1 MDKDKVKELMKEIM
15 GEEKMADMK
24 AVEEPKVEAD
34 LTSIADK
41 LADKIVGAISEKKN
55 VTAQAD
61 KDNLK
66 DYLFD
71 PATGFKAAKYPADL
85 ANASDEQ
92 KIVAFMKAFTRRRF
106 SQEDDQVFKA
116 LTEGTN
122 ADGGFL
128 VPSPLAQEVWR
139 ILPDV
144 SVMRRIGRTIPM
156 TSQTLALNS
165 LTGQPKP
172 YWIAEYAN
180 KTTTSANFSQ
190 ATLTAY
196 KLVALLPVTHELL
209 MDANIDLARFVI
221 ELFAEEIGRAEDTA
235 FFTGNGTTQPKGINQ
250 ETLSTVAAGGAV
262 TFNHVISL
270 IDTVPSRVSQSP
282 RAAFV
287 GNRYV
292 KRILRQIKDNN
303 GAYIWRDSSAG
314 MMSGQ
319 TERLPD
325 ILYGYPFYEQNDL
338 AQSELYFGDWSN
350 YIIGDRQ
357 QIAVSSTDEG
367 GDAWRRD
374 ATEFKAVER
383 VGGTTVLTTAFAKI
397 TGI

>member
-1 MDKDKVKELMKEIM
+1 MKKLMKEIM
-15 GEEKMADMK
+15 GEEKMAEEPK
-24 AVEEPKVEAD
+24 EEPKVEAD
-34 LTSIADK
+34 LSNIADK
-41 LADKIVGAISEKKN
+41 LADKIVGAISEKKG

-61 KDNLK
+61 KDSLK

-71 PATGFKAAKYPADL
+71 PQTGFKVAKYPKDI

-92 KIVAFMKAFTRRRF
+92 KIVSFMKAFTRRRF
-106 SQEDDQVFKA
+106 SQEDDRMFKA
-116 LTEGTN
+116 LTEGTV
-122 ADGGFL
+122 ADGGYL
-128 VPSPLAQEVWR
+128 VPAPLAQEVWR

-144 SVMRRIGRTIPM
+144 SVMRRVGRTVPM
-156 TSQTLALNS
+156 SSQTLALNS

-180 KTTTSANFSQ
+180 KTTTSADFSQ

-221 ELFAEEIGRAEDTA
+221 QVFAEEIGRAEDKA
-235 FFTGNGTTQPKGINQ
+235 FFTGNGTTRPKGINQ
-250 ETLSTVAAGGAV
+250 ETLTSISAGGSVSMDDIIA
-262 TFNHVISL
+262 L
-270 IDTVPSRVSQSP
+270 IDSVPSRISQSP
-282 RAAFV
+282 RTAFV

-292 KRILRQIKDNN
+292 KRILRQLKDSNN
-303 GAYIWRDSSAG
+303 NYIWRDSSVG
-314 MMSGQ
+314 RMSGQ

-325 ILYGYPFYEQNDL
+325 TLYGYPFYEQNDL
-338 AQSELYFGDWSN
+338 AQSELYFGDWSY

-357 QIAVSSTDEG
+357 QITVSSTDEG

-383 VGGTTVLTTAFAKI
+383 VAGTTVLTTAFAKI